1 MSKMKKTALIWYR
14 NDLRIEDHPG
24 LFNATQTH
32 ETVLACFAF
41 DPRHFATDRWGF
53 KKTERYRAQFLIETV
68 EALQKQLEQLN
79 IRLFISHQA
88 PEKFISS
95 LVDSYQ
101 VSSIYVQDEWT
112 TEEKEVENGVRDA
125 ISDEVIWN
133 RHQRQFLYE
142 PSDVPMRTDQTPE
155 VFTVFRKKC
164 EKYARVKPALAAPQP
179 MPQENL
185 KGDQSTLPTLNDLG
199 LQNFSKDSRSAFPFE
214 GGTAAGMHRLHHYFW
229 KHQKLSYYKNTRN
242 GLVGLDYSSKFSAW
256 LANGSLS
263 PKMIYEEVK
272 RYEQEVTKNQSTYW
286 LIFEL
291 LWRDYFKYISLKHGS
306 KIFHL
311 GGILDRDYSWDKSPK
326 KFVQWAQGET
336 REAFVNANMLEL
348 MHTGWMSNRGRQNV
362 ASYFAK
368 DLLMD
373 WRMGAAYFQSL
384 LIDYDVHSNYGNWL
398 YVSGVGNDPRDRKFN
413 IGSQAERYDPQGKF
427 QQLWL
432 QPRLL

>member
-1 MSKMKKTALIWYR
+1 MSEMKKTALIWYR

-24 LFNATQTH
+24 LLNATENH

-41 DPRHFATDRWGF
+41 DPRQFATDRWGF

-79 IRLFISHQA
+79 IRLFVDHQA
-88 PEKFISS
+88 SEKLISR
-95 LVDSYQ
+95 LVETYK
-101 VSSIYVQDEWT
+101 VSTIYIQDEWT
-112 TEEKEVENGVRDA
+112 TEEKEIENTVRNA
-125 ISDEVIWN
+125 ISKDIIWN

-142 PSDVPMRTDQTPE
+142 PSDVPMRADQTPE

-164 EKYARVKPALAAPQP
+164 EKYAQVKPALAAPKP

-185 KGDQSTLPTLNDLG
+185 LEELNKIPTLIDLG
-199 LQNFSKDSRSAFPFE
+199 LQDFSKDSRSAFPFQ
-214 GGTAAGMHRLHHYFW
+214 GGTDAAKDRLHHYFW
-229 KHQKLSYYKNTRN
+229 KHERLSFYKNTRN

-256 LANGSLS
+256 LANGSIS
-263 PKMIYEEVK
+263 PKMIYEEVR
-272 RYEQEVTKNQSTYW
+272 RYEKEVTKNQSTYW

-306 KIFHL
+306 KIFCL
-311 GGILDRDYSWDKSPK
+311 GGILDRDYSWDKAPK
-326 KFVQWAQGET
+326 KFIQWAHGET
-336 REAFVNANMLEL
+336 REPFVNANMLEL

-362 ASYFAK
+362 ASFFAK
-368 DLLMD
+368 DMLMD
-373 WRMGAAYFQSL
+373 WRMGAAYFESL